1 MVLNV
6 LPFLFVL
13 TIVNSN
19 GKIFSS
25 QRPSLYLRVIE
36 ISVSRNNLV
45 DTLAVLGKEYKVS
58 LELSVSSYS
67 GSGLSNILHF
77 SNDGPQVFVNHNSG
91 DKIREVD
98 SLLL

>member
-1 MVLNV
+1 MVRNV

-13 TIVNSN
+13 AIVNSY
-19 GKIFSS
+19 GKIFFFTATFTVSERFRN
-25 QRPSLYLRVIE
+25 QRE
-36 ISVSRNNLV
+36 RNNLV